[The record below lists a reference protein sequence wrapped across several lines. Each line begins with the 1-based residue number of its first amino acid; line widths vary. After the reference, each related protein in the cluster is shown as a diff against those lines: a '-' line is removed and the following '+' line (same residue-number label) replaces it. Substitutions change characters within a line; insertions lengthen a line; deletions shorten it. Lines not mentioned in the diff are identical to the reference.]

1 MAMVSVVQTRN
12 VNVSRDTRG
21 EPVIKRFV
29 QSVALDVANA
39 IQRLLCVS
47 VRLHTGAWHAKSKP
61 VPFPS
66 EEIKHA
72 LAMAGVTTMVFA
84 HVTRASEARIVLK
97 PYAQM
102 SAVAVGNVI
111 PKQENVL
118 VLLNLKV
125 KIALLQSV
133 QTSAVAMERV
143 TRPLAFVDARQVT
156 HL

>member
-12 VNVSRDTRG
+12 VNASRDTRG

-39 IQRLLCVS
+39 IQRLLCAS
-47 VRLHTGAWHAKSKP
+47 VRLHTWAWHAKSEP

-66 EEIKHA
+66 EEITLNHA

-84 HVTRASEARIVLK
+84 HVIRASEARIVLK
-97 PYAQM
+97 PFAQM

-125 KIALLQSV
+125 
-133 QTSAVAMERV
+133 
-143 TRPLAFVDARQVT
+143 
-156 HL
+156 